1 VDTRRSYLPVSHISP
16 PVSPLSS
23 VGSYDGETGLI
34 REESSTPDLIN
45 FQSASD
51 SINFPFLP
59 LPLESLAL
67 LSSLDPA
74 SLCSPQGF
82 APIQGLTEFQGLST
96 PAISGQVEG
105 QGFSGFLEPK
115 DQGLSQ
121 VALDHDT

>member
-23 VGSYDGETGLI
+23 IGSYDSETGSI
-34 REESSTPDLIN
+34 REEPSTPDSVNFHPTSDPIN
-45 FQSASD
+45 FQ
-51 SINFPFLP
+51 FLP

-82 APIQGLTEFQGLST
+82 APIQGLQGLST
-96 PAISGQVEG
+96 PAVSGHVES

-115 DQGLSQ
+115 DQGFTH
-121 VALDHDT
+121 VLDHT